1 MDEILIV
8 YQATLLVLKNFL
20 PAVIFIVF
28 GLAYIYL
35 DEKKDKHKKRPFRR
49 QSEKVTKAK

>member
-1 MDEILIV
+1 MDDILII

-20 PAVIFIVF
+20 PAVIFAVF

-35 DEKKDKHKKRPFRR
+35 DEKRDKHKKRKR
-49 QSEKVTKAK
+49 SI

>member
-1 MDEILIV
+1 VDDMLIV

-49 QSEKVTKAK
+49 QSEKVQYK